1 MNDNGSERLVR
12 IEDAVIAMAA
22 AVKEQSEVTTALSV
36 AVKHQAE
43 VTARGFEMLISMHRV
58 LDTRMNVL
66 ETQVGEVIVELR
78 SHARRMDD
86 LIAEFRGHTHE
97 AA

>member
-1 MNDNGSERLVR
+1 MNDNGSERLAR
-12 IEDAVIAMAA
+12 IEEAITTMAIAMKEQAA
-22 AVKEQSEVTTALSV
+22 AIKY
-36 AVKHQAE
+36 QAE
-43 VTARGFEMLISMHRV
+43 VTARGMETLVSMHRV
-58 LDTRMNVL
+58 LDTRLTVL

-86 LIAEFRGHTHE
+86 LIVEFRGHTHE